1 MLKRRRVLV
10 AVAAAVWFT
19 SIFAGG
25 LVAAQR
31 AADVARNVSGLP
43 AGEGSE
49 TLRTSCTTC
58 HGTDL
63 IVQQRLSREGWS
75 RELDKMIGWGAV
87 IASGEQSGLLNYLTS
102 NFGVDSSRP
111 AIGPAEN
118 GAALLKTRCQTCH
131 DLRLIEQQRL
141 DQAGWTREIDKMIGW
156 GAELTNSDKETLSIY
171 LSGGRHRGE

>member
-1 MLKRRRVLV
+1 
-10 AVAAAVWFT
+10 
-19 SIFAGG
+19 
-25 LVAAQR
+25 
-31 AADVARNVSGLP
+31 
-43 AGEGSE
+43 
-49 TLRTSCTTC
+49 
-58 HGTDL
+58 
-63 IVQQRLSREGWS
+63 
-75 RELDKMIGWGAV
+75 MIGWGAV
-87 IASGEQSGLLNYLTS
+87 IAGGEQSGLLNYLTS

-171 LSGGRHRGE
+171 LSGGRQRGE